1 MSAAARAG
9 GLAFGAKTL
18 GEGSRERYE
27 RLMFMRTSW

>member
-18 GEGSRERYE
+18 GEALRERYE
-27 RLMFMRTSW
+27 RLMFTRISS